1 MADIAALKQAVDAAE
16 TVKEDLVAERRA
28 NRDAMSKIA
37 FRAYNEETRD
47 DQIKVQK
54 DIDDAVAALNKAL
67 NKVRSDALE
76 VAVGTLESTS
86 TMGGASSG

>member
-16 TVKEDLVAERRA
+16 AVKEALLVDRRA

-47 DQIKVQK
+47 DQVKVQK

-86 TMGGASSG
+86 TIGGAN